1 MGGAFY
7 KVIHETQGYFRVKNS
22 EIGDCCKKNI
32 DIIRFK
38 TLCLVEYNPAVRTL
52 VFNLRKAKKHTKT
65 HHCFELFA
73 PQAARCSEPVNSRCG
88 CVWQGRRVGSAS
100 KVKKSRKTGGFLL
113 FSLNVIAVS
122 IHEVLAMLAG
132 SARTLIFMRFTAL
145 H

>member
-1 MGGAFY
+1 
-7 KVIHETQGYFRVKNS
+7 
-22 EIGDCCKKNI
+22 
-32 DIIRFK
+32 
-38 TLCLVEYNPAVRTL
+38 
-52 VFNLRKAKKHTKT
+52 
-65 HHCFELFA
+65 
-73 PQAARCSEPVNSRCG
+73 
-88 CVWQGRRVGSAS
+88 VWQGRRVGSAS

>member
-1 MGGAFY
+1 M
-7 KVIHETQGYFRVKNS
+7 RL
-22 EIGDCCKKNI
+22 
-32 DIIRFK
+32 K
-38 TLCLVEYNPAVRTL
+38 TLRLAEYNPAVRTL

-65 HHCFELFA
+65 HHCFELFL
-73 PQAARCSEPVNSRCG
+73 PRAARCSEPVNSRCG
-88 CVWQGRRVGSAS
+88 CVWQGRQVGSAS